1 MRASILLALVGILGV
16 NPAFGQSAA
25 ERQLAADIRMLEQ
38 RADRIENTL
47 NELAQAVQVL
57 GKQLSEQANA
67 TRKLSADQKV
77 VLDDLLTTV
86 RALREQLAATNQR
99 LAEIQEKSTA
109 PVGAKDLFENARADY
124 MAGHYPLAVQGF
136 TEYLNASPQAGNAVL
151 AKY

>member
-67 TRKLSADQKV
+67 TRKLSRRSKG
-77 VLDDLLTTV
+77 
-86 RALREQLAATNQR
+86 R
-99 LAEIQEKSTA
+99 
-109 PVGAKDLFENARADY
+109 P
-124 MAGHYPLAVQGF
+124 
-136 TEYLNASPQAGNAVL
+136 
-151 AKY
+151 